1 MRLAPL
7 QFFFLMPADQLSYR
21 RPSTPFA
28 QLTLGQRV
36 KWLLIRRKLTQ
47 TAAAQQ
53 VGVTQATIA
62 NIVNGARKPSAE
74 TLMKLARGL
83 NSSPSFIMY
92 GTGFHLSYAEPES
105 DVQAELLEIH
115 KVLSETEQEMLL
127 IFARTLARKPVIAKP
142 TKRKTQPHLT
152 LLQDT

>member
-1 MRLAPL
+1 
-7 QFFFLMPADQLSYR
+7 MPADQLSYR
-21 RPSTPFA
+21 RPSTPFTR
-28 QLTLGQRV
+28 LTLGQRV

-47 TAAAQQ
+47 TAAAQK

-83 NSSPSFIMY
+83 DSSPSFIMY
-92 GTGFHLSYAEPES
+92 GTGFQLSYAEPES
-105 DVQAELLEIH
+105 DVQAELLELH
-115 KVLSETEQEMLL
+115 KVLSETEQEMLI

-142 TKRKTQPHLT
+142 IKRKTKPHLA